1 MGKAASLQQP
11 RPAQQQ
17 RPGGDGGDEK
27 PIVSPELLQ
36 EADDPIVQQHRQGLP
51 DARQHQG
58 IELLP
63 AKLRQVPVGEDG
75 EAVLALY
82 RLPAGGKGDNLPVIK
97 FEQLGERADL
107 LKGEQRIE
115 QYGGLFHQSLLSPQP
130 RRGRTGWSVVH
141 VLKSIQPRLGL
152 GPAVAVLDK
161 EHGDKA
167 QGDEKGRVGE

>member
-1 MGKAASLQQP
+1 MAEANV
-11 RPAQQQ
+11 PA
-17 RPGGDGGDEK
+17 
-27 PIVSPELLQ
+27 ELSN
-36 EADDPIVQQHRQGLP
+36 
-51 DARQHQG
+51 
-58 IELLP
+58 
-63 AKLRQVPVGEDG
+63 
-75 EAVLALY
+75 
-82 RLPAGGKGDNLPVIK
+82 PAGKPEGDAPITCDNLPVIK